1 MTDLLSREQ
10 TQDHSLP
17 DGWMAASLQELGEI
31 NPRFGKDELSEDL
44 EVTFLPMKCVE
55 EVSGKIDASNSRHVS
70 EVRKGYT
77 PFQEEDIIFAKI
89 TPCMENGKMAVARG
103 LKNGVGFGS
112 SEFHVVR
119 PHESI
124 SRDFLFYFLVRSAF
138 RKDAERKMTGSAGQ
152 RRVPTTYIKEATVPL
167 PPLNEQ
173 RRIVEKIEE
182 LFTKLDAGVR
192 SLEQA
197 RAQLKSYRR
206 SVLKSAVE
214 GELSRE
220 WREAQEGE
228 LEPASELL
236 DRILQERR
244 EKWELE
250 EFAKMKAK
258 GKVPKN
264 DKWKKKYKEPAA
276 PELSGLPYLPDLP
289 REWSWVSVG
298 QLTWSVKDG
307 PHYSPTYVEEGI
319 PFVTGGNVR
328 PNGVDF
334 DRAKRITPELHAELQ
349 RRCRPEKDDILY
361 TKGGTTGI
369 ARVNTYDIEFNVW
382 VHVAVLKLVD
392 TNSVKPFY
400 MQHALNSPLCYAQ
413 SQKYTHGVGN
423 QDLGLTRMVKIGF
436 PLPPTQEQKWIKDEI
451 ERCLSVV
458 DKLEATVEENLKQA
472 AGLRQSILKQ
482 AFSGE
487 LVPQD
492 PDDEPARVLLARIRS
507 EREAT
512 KQKTGKKRRSK
523 TAPSKGGHA
532 DQGGLF

>member
-1 MTDLLSREQ
+1 VT
-10 TQDHSLP
+10 
-17 DGWMAASLQELGEI
+17 
-31 NPRFGKDELSEDL
+31 GKKDVNE
-44 EVTFLPMKCVE
+44 
-55 EVSGKIDASNSRHVS
+55 
-70 EVRKGYT
+70 
-77 PFQEEDIIFAKI
+77 
-89 TPCMENGKMAVARG
+89 
-103 LKNGVGFGS
+103 GS
-112 SEFHVVR
+112 SDGTYPFFTCAQEIHWIDTYEFEGKAILVAGNGNFNVKFFEGKFDAYQRTYVLQHFAIQ
-119 PHESI
+119 PKY
-124 SRDFLFYFLVRSAF
+124 LFYYIQHRLSDITKNNRGSTVRYI
-138 RKDAERKMTGSAGQ
+138 RLGDLTDYE
-152 RRVPTTYIKEATVPL
+152 VPVPAL
-167 PPLNEQ
+167 GEQ

-182 LFTKLDAGVR
+182 LFTKLEAGVR
-192 SLEQA
+192 SLKQTQA
-197 RAQLKSYRR
+197 LLKSYRR
-206 SVLKSAVE
+206 SVLKAAVE

-220 WREAQEGE
+220 WREAHRDE